1 MNQQSIQC
9 EVDNCIYY
17 EKNKCMAKS
26 IMVTKECNCPSA
38 SCDTNCK
45 TFRLK

>member
-1 MNQQSIQC
+1 MNYQSIAC
-9 EVDNCIYY
+9 EVDTCIYY

-26 IMVTKECNCPSA
+26 ITVTKECDCASE

-45 TFRLK
+45 TFKTK